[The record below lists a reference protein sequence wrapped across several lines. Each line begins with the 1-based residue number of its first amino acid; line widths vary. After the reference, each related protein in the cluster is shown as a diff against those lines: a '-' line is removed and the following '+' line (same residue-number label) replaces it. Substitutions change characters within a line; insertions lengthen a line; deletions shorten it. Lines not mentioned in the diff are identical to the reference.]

1 MPRPFR
7 ERVVTGQPGCVVYK
21 PAGVPARTIEWVR
34 LGLDEF
40 ETIRLLD
47 YQGLDQEAVARQM
60 NVSRPT
66 VTRIYA
72 RARQK
77 IAQALTEGKAISIEG
92 VPYAVPGPVPMM
104 PGFGM
109 GRGRGRH
116 GWRGGHGPGM

>member
-1 MPRPFR
+1 MPRPCR
-7 ERVVTGQPGCVVYK
+7 HRIVTGQPGCVVYK

-34 LGLDEF
+34 LGMDEF

-47 YQGLDQEAVARQM
+47 YQGLEQEEVARLM

-92 VPYAVPGPVPMM
+92 VPYAITGPAQM
-104 PGFGM
+104 PAGNGM
-109 GRGRGRH
+109 GHGCGRH
-116 GWRGGHGPGM
+116 GRRGGRGQEM

>member
-1 MPRPFR
+1 MPRPCR
-7 ERVVTGQPGCVVYK
+7 DRIVSGPPGCVVYK
-21 PAGVPARTIEWVR
+21 PAGVPARTLEWVR
-34 LGLDEF
+34 LALDEF

-47 YQGLDQEAVARQM
+47 YQGLDQEEVARM
-60 NVSRPT
+60 MGVSRPT

-92 VPYAVPGPVPMM
+92 VPYTITGPMQTLPAY
-104 PGFGM
+104 GM

-116 GWRGGHGPGM
+116 GWRGGRGPGM